1 MHDAMAM
8 YDARMALLEIFTHEG
23 CASEQSARRV
33 ANEIQQEF
41 PAWKIS
47 VQQLGNARAESLGVI
62 AAPTFVLDGR
72 IVAVGIPRTE
82 WLVRTLREW
91 IERVP

>member
-1 MHDAMAM
+1 M
-8 YDARMALLEIFTHEG
+8 YDASMAQLEIFIHQG
-23 CASEQSARRV
+23 CTSEHSARLV
-33 ANEIQQEF
+33 ANEIQREF

-47 VQQLGNARAESLGVI
+47 MQQLGDARAESLGVI
-62 AAPTFVLDGR
+62 AAPTFVLNGR

-82 WLVRTLREW
+82 WLLRTLREW

>member
-1 MHDAMAM
+1 MVM
-8 YDARMALLEIFTHEG
+8 YDACMAVLEIFIHQG
-23 CASEQSARRV
+23 CASEQSTRRV
-33 ANEIQQEF
+33 ANEIQREF

-47 VQQLGNARAESLGVI
+47 LQQLGETRAESLGVI

-72 IVAVGIPRTE
+72 IVAVGITRTE

-91 IERVP
+91 IERIP